1 MKKYSALFAIVLFAS
16 FFVFSTT
23 SCSRGYGCKINEN
36 AHVQPNKK
44 GNYKKSKTRSG
55 LFPKGVYKGRK

>member
-1 MKKYSALFAIVLFAS
+1 MKKFPVFFIVAFALSFLFIS
-16 FFVFSTT
+16 ST

-44 GNYKKSKTRSG
+44 GKYPKSKTRSG
-55 LFPKGVYKGRK
+55 LFPKDMKKRH